1 MYRTY
6 LESEKKK
13 EKEKWNF
20 RYISRPRLGNE
31 DEVEEEQSWQIGEKI
46 SPFQSVERGKAQERV
61 PLDVQVGRNERKN
74 GEKAVTIEFA

>member
-1 MYRTY
+1 M
-6 LESEKKK
+6 E
-13 EKEKWNF
+13 F
-20 RYISRPRLGNE
+20 QIYISSTNE

>member
-13 EKEKWNF
+13 KKKNG
-20 RYISRPRLGNE
+20 ISDICPRLENE